1 MIFKSIIHQLEHCV
15 LAMEQRG
22 ETPEEIHSAVE
33 MILRGFVRDGDL
45 TAEYRAL
52 AAQARDFRAQM
63 EREEAMRDTSPI
75 VSINGDRLN

>member
-15 LAMEQRG
+15 LAMEQQG